1 MVNSKSFSMPYS
13 IGCNFDPKLIE
24 IISEIDKEKSI
35 KSVFGKMRS
44 DLLGG
49 GRASML
55 LPDIGFGELKEY
67 IKLCHL
73 KGLKFNYLLN
83 PMCMENKEFRPKDH
97 KKIVSY
103 IDNLAGIG
111 VDAFTVNS
119 PYLCEL
125 IKKRYPNI
133 KITIGLY
140 AYIFDLH
147 HIEYWEDLGAD
158 ELTLFH
164 KINRNFELLEKM
176 LNHTRKSR
184 MSLRLIANNVCL
196 HSCPYAVMHG
206 TSQAH
211 ASQSKHF
218 SKHINLDYCLLKCTT
233 EKIKNPTQLI
243 ASEWIRP
250 EDIKYYENICEKTG
264 NYNFSIKLLDRT
276 KTTDFLTRVIKAYT
290 EKKYEGNLL
299 DVLVWPKLSETVKVH
314 KKPFVLK
321 AITGGYNLNEI
332 KKYFGAFN
340 LPEIYLD
347 NRKLDGFL
355 EKFTTKFVC
364 DEFTCEGSD
373 NSKSGGIPKCSYCK
387 TWAGNTISYNEEER
401 RKWLLESDSVN
412 KGLAESRVFK

>member
-1 MVNSKSFSMPYS
+1 MTNKNNFSMPYS
-13 IGCNFDPKLIE
+13 LGCNFDPKLIE
-24 IISEIDKEKSI
+24 VISKIDKGKSI

-49 GRASML
+49 GRASMV
-55 LPDIGFGELKEY
+55 LPDISIRELKEY
-67 IKLCHL
+67 IELCHS

-83 PMCMENKEFRPKDH
+83 PMCMENKEFSPRYH
-97 KKIVSY
+97 KKIISY
-103 IDNLAGIG
+103 IDNLVSIGI
-111 VDAFTVNS
+111 DAVTVNS

-133 KITIGLY
+133 KVSIGLY

-147 HIEYWEDLGAD
+147 HIEYWHNLGAD

-176 LNHTRKSR
+176 LNYTKNSN

-211 ASQSKHF
+211 ASQNKHF
-218 SKHINLDYCLLKCTT
+218 SKHVNLDYCLLKCTT

-250 EDIKYYENICEKTG
+250 EDIKHYENLCEKTG

-276 KTTDFLTRVIKAYT
+276 KSTDFLTKVIKAYT
-290 EKKYEGNLL
+290 QKVYNGNLL
-299 DVLVWPKLSETVKVH
+299 DILVWPRLSETVKVH
-314 KKPFVLK
+314 KKPFIFK
-321 AITGGYNLNEI
+321 AITGRYNIDEV
-332 KKYFGAFN
+332 KKFFDAFN
-340 LPEIYLD
+340 LPDFYLD

-364 DEFTCEGSD
+364 DEFTCEGSEI
-373 NSKSGGIPKCSYCK
+373 SKPSGITKCSYCK
-387 TWAGNTISYNEEER
+387 TWAEKAISFNDEER
-401 RKWLLESDSVN
+401 KKWLLKTDSVN
-412 KGLAESRVFK
+412 SGLVESKIFE